1 MQLYNGDNGSQP
13 HASEGRLT
21 SMTTFADYEGLTD
34 DQLFAKIGADVLG
47 QGLGAVATSRRRL
60 VAMGKEW
67 YQEKLVELRKL
78 VCTEDGKAKFDDD
91 HTKWAM
97 AIGPIIGANFHL
109 DATAYWAV
117 CVLIMRTG
125 LDQYCL
131 GGC

>member
-13 HASEGRLT
+13 HAFEGRLI
-21 SMTTFADYEGLTD
+21 SMPTFFYYERLTD
-34 DQLFAKIGADVLG
+34 DQPFAMIGNDVLG
-47 QGLGAVATSRRRL
+47 QGLGAFATSRRRL
-60 VAMGKEW
+60 VALGREW

-78 VCTEDGKAKFDDD
+78 VCTEDGKAKFNDDQ
-91 HTKWAM
+91 TKWAM

-125 LDQYCL
+125 LDLYCL
-131 GGC
+131 GDC

>member
-1 MQLYNGDNGSQP
+1 MS
-13 HASEGRLT
+13 
-21 SMTTFADYEGLTD
+21 TFTKYERLTD
-34 DQLFAKIGADVLG
+34 DQLFAQIGADVLG
-47 QGLGAVATSRRRL
+47 QGLGAVATSQRRL
-60 VAMGKEW
+60 VIMGREW

-117 CVLIMRTG
+117 CVLIIRTG

-131 GGC
+131 DGC